1 MCRGGVVVVVVGML
15 LRYCGERALGTILI
29 FQHDSFSPKKEY
41 IKLPVRRPWLLVLEN
56 LSLINYGPAN
66 LQPVLLQNSEFNV
79 FILSVENQF
88 FLCVLEMTDIIVS
101 LLRQLLPNYPSFCMQ
116 CAHSIE

>member
-1 MCRGGVVVVVVGML
+1 MLGWSGGGGGGDAVEIL
-15 LRYCGERALGTILI
+15 WRALGTILI

-41 IKLPVRRPWLLVLEN
+41 IKLLVRRPWLFVLEN

-79 FILSVENQF
+79 FIPSVENQF

-101 LLRQLLPNYPSFCMQ
+101 LLCQLLPNYPSFCMQ